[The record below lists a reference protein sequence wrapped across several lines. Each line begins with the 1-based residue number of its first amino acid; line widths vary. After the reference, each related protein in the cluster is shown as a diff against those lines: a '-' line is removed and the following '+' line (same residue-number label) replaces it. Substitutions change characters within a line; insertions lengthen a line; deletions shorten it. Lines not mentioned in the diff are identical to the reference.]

1 MQCISLIYI
10 TFLLS
15 LPGYELSSDE
25 EELPLQPDDPADGGS
40 ALDDLQPH
48 NGPPILQQPPALPPF
63 DFLAILRRSGG
74 NTSELLASLREADTY
89 LPPGPIHVYSERAG
103 GAVRLYIV
111 HIVHISLCRSCHVK
125 RRFFRHSNQHMEP
138 RQGSTLHYTLPGWRW
153 HSQQGLPCFEMGND
167 SAWQC
172 WRDGQVCSAF
182 CASG

>member
-1 MQCISLIYI
+1 MSLTCID
-10 TFLLS
+10 FLLS

-103 GAVRLYIV
+103 GAVRLDIV
-111 HIVHISLCRSCHVK
+111 HIVHFSHIVTNKHFCHRREVLKQRASNFSRSVCEIFAFATSETVSIESGNRLIQAVGNVRSLYISYI
-125 RRFFRHSNQHMEP
+125 
-138 RQGSTLHYTLPGWRW
+138 LHI
-153 HSQQGLPCFEMGND
+153 FE
-167 SAWQC
+167 
-172 WRDGQVCSAF
+172 
-182 CASG
+182 